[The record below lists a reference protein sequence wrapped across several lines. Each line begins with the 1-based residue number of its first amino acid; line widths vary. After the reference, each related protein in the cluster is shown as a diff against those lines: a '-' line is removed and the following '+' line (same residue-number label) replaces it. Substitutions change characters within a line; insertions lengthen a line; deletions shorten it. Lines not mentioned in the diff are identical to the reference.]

1 MSTASN
7 HTPGSNPSPRP
18 RPRGGVTVGRV
29 FAVIGKVLGTLVLVG
44 ILTCAILACFA
55 AVYIKTVILPNTHLD
70 LTLFETKLSSTIYY
84 TDSATGQAVELQ
96 TLHGSENRV
105 WVTYDQIPENL
116 VNAAVAIEDKR
127 FWDHDGVDWT
137 RTAYGVLSMF
147 TGRDIQGGS
156 TITQQLIKNMTEDN
170 EVTVKRKIQ
179 EIFRA
184 LELDKN
190 YDKRII
196 MEYYLNYIY
205 FGKGCYGVAT
215 AAEYYFGKEVSQL
228 SLAESAV
235 LISITNNP
243 SLYNPYTRPENNY
256 YRASNVLYQM
266 LDQGKISQGEY
277 DEAMAVID
285 DIPGMLAAQQD
296 GETDNSQEQDDG
308 NIYSWYVEA
317 VIDDV
322 IADLMEEYGYTKE
335 AASDV
340 LYFGGLS
347 IYTCMAPQV
356 QAAVD
361 KIYST
366 QESMPLVSNSGQK
379 LQSAIVIIDP
389 EGNVVALAGA
399 LGEKT
404 TNLGYNMATDAHRQ
418 PGSSIKMLSAYAPA
432 IDMGL
437 ITPYTVFDDTPVM
450 SLGGSAWPS
459 NSYGYY
465 TGRMTVYDA
474 VEISSNPVAA
484 RVVQML
490 TPEVAFNAL
499 QERFGISSESLVASG
514 NNNDLGL
521 AQLGLGGLTKGVTP
535 MEMAAAYATFP
546 RGGVYIA
553 PKTYSQVL
561 DSDNKVVLDNT
572 TDTGERVI
580 KDSTAWYVNYM
591 LENVVNSGTGTDA
604 RLSGM
609 TVAGKTGSTDSNND
623 RWFVGYTPYYTAA
636 VWTGY
641 QNPERIYT
649 SGNPAAKLWKMV
661 MSQVHEGLEDKD
673 FVQPAESPVQK
684 SYCLDSGGVPT
695 EACTQDAR
703 GSRVATGF
711 FFPGDVPTQ
720 GCTLHQVVE
729 VCKDSPI
736 LGANG
741 TAIAG
746 LYHKAGEFCPR
757 EDIEG
762 TDILASVIS
771 VALLNY
777 NRDYVAGGRSA
788 RDEAYLLSNWEG
800 YGPCDVH
807 TEEIVIPPE
816 EYDPSLFNIADP
828 ATWPTEEQ
836 WPGFDPANPA
846 TWPTL
851 TPEVTPSGSPDPGVQ
866 PSPGTSETP
875 GPAVS
880 SPPPTGGEVTPPPVE
895 TAQPSPAASDAPPA
909 P

>member
-1 MSTASN
+1 MAT
-7 HTPGSNPSPRP
+7 TSNPTPR
-18 RPRGGVTVGRV
+18 RRVSVGRI
-29 FAVIGKVLGTLVLVG
+29 FAVIGKVLGTILLVG
-44 ILTCAILACFA
+44 VLTCAILACFA
-55 AVYIKTVILPNTHLD
+55 AVYIKTVILPETHLD

-84 TDSATGQAVELQ
+84 TDKTTGQPVELQ
-96 TLHGSENRV
+96 ALHGSENRV
-105 WVTYDQIPENL
+105 WVPYDEIPQTL
-116 VNAAVAIEDKR
+116 IDATVAIEDKR
-127 FWDHDGVDWT
+127 FWEHNGVDWG

-156 TITQQLIKNMTEDN
+156 TITQQLIKNMTQEN

-196 MEYYLNYIY
+196 LEYYLNYIY
-205 FGKGCYGVAT
+205 FGKDCYGVAT
-215 AAEYYFGKEVSQL
+215 AAEYYFGKEL
-228 SLAESAV
+228 SELDLAESAV

-243 SLYNPYTRPENNY
+243 SLYNPYIRPENNY

-266 LDQGKISQGEY
+266 LDQGKISQSEY
-277 DEAMAVID
+277 DAAMARLE
-285 DIPGMLAAQQD
+285 DIPSMLATQGD
-296 GETDNSQEQDDG
+296 EETGQNEETTSD
-308 NIYSWYVEA
+308 NIYPWYVEA

-322 IADLMEEYGYTKE
+322 IADLMDEYGYTQD

-347 IYTCMAPQV
+347 IYTCMDPDI
-356 QAAVD
+356 QAVVD
-361 KIYST
+361 EVYST
-366 QESMPLVSNSGQK
+366 QESMPLVSNSGQN
-379 LQSAIVIIDP
+379 LQSAIVIIDT

-437 ITPYTVFDDTPVM
+437 ITPYSVFEDTPVM
-450 SLGGSAWPS
+450 SLSGNAWPS

-490 TPEVAFNAL
+490 TPEVSFNAL
-499 QERFGISSESLVASG
+499 QERFGISSESLVATG
-514 NNNDLGL
+514 DNNDLGL

-535 MEMAAAYATFP
+535 MEMAAAYSTFP
-546 RGGVYIA
+546 RGGVYIE
-553 PKTYSQVL
+553 PKTYTQVL
-561 DSDNKVVLDNT
+561 DNENKVVLDNT
-572 TDTGERVI
+572 GATGEEVI
-580 KDSTAWYVNYM
+580 KDTTAWYVNYM

-604 RLSGM
+604 RISGM

-641 QNPERIYT
+641 KNPERIYT

-673 FVQPAESPVQK
+673 FVQPSQSPIQK
-684 SYCLDSGGVPT
+684 SYCLDSGMVPT
-695 EACTQDAR
+695 EACTTDAR
-703 GSRVATGF
+703 GSRAATGF

-720 GCTLHQVVE
+720 SCDLHQTVE

-736 LGANG
+736 LGSNG
-741 TAIAG
+741 TAISG
-746 LYHKAGEFCPR
+746 LYHAAGEFCPR
-757 EDIEG
+757 EDIAG
-762 TDILASVIS
+762 TDILASIIS
-771 VALLNY
+771 ISLLNY
-777 NRDYVAGGRSA
+777 NREYVSGARAA

-800 YGPCDVH
+800 YGTCDVH

-816 EYDPSLFNIADP
+816 EYDPSLFDINDP

-836 WPGFDPANPA
+836 WPGFDSSNPA
-846 TWPTL
+846 TWPTV
-851 TPEVTPSGSPDPGVQ
+851 TPEVSPSASPDPNGSPA
-866 PSPGTSETP
+866 PSSSTP
-875 GPAVS
+875 PTQSLPPS
-880 SPPPTGGEVTPPPVE
+880 SPDPEVTTAPTLPPTPPP
-895 TAQPSPAASDAPPA
+895 ADSQAPSSED
-909 P
+909 